1 MNKQHISYFD
11 FIRGIA
17 ILMVVA
23 IHTYG
28 AGNFESINGTIRIIS
43 RQILNCAVPIFLA
56 LSGFFL
62 GCKTFD
68 NKYGIIQFWGKQ
80 ITKVYIPC
88 IIWSLPWSIL
98 AIGLGESIEMQLIK
112 IFLCACS
119 IYYFIALIIQY
130 YLLLPFLQ
138 KYPKRNLSISIII
151 STISIL
157 IVTYL
162 NYIKGLSL
170 PLIVYAGPFIVWFV
184 FYMLGVY
191 YSQKS
196 RNYSLSIAIVIT
208 IGGFL
213 LECVETYYLN
223 TYFTSGVG
231 IKLSAFIYS
240 YGIILL
246 ILHPNTQAS
255 YKENIFNSVIV
266 YIGKISFGIYLTHC
280 YVIFFIRLMNIT
292 TKSWLL
298 NWLIV
303 SFITILVISIARR
316 IFPGKINKYIGLS

>member
-68 NKYGIIQFWGKQ
+68 NKHGIIQFFWKQ
-80 ITKVYIPC
+80 IPKVYIPC

-98 AIGLGESIEMQLIK
+98 AIKLGVSIEIQLIK

-162 NYIKGLSL
+162 NYIKRILQVSL
-170 PLIVYAGPFIVWFV
+170 NV
-184 FYMLGVY
+184 
-191 YSQKS
+191 K
-196 RNYSLSIAIVIT
+196 
-208 IGGFL
+208 
-213 LECVETYYLN
+213 
-223 TYFTSGVG
+223 
-231 IKLSAFIYS
+231 
-240 YGIILL
+240 
-246 ILHPNTQAS
+246 
-255 YKENIFNSVIV
+255 
-266 YIGKISFGIYLTHC
+266 
-280 YVIFFIRLMNIT
+280 
-292 TKSWLL
+292 
-298 NWLIV
+298 
-303 SFITILVISIARR
+303 
-316 IFPGKINKYIGLS
+316 

>member
-1 MNKQHISYFD
+1 MHKQHVPYFD

-23 IHTYG
+23 IHTY
-28 AGNFESINGTIRIIS
+28 ANGNFENTDGIAKILF
-43 RQILNCAVPIFLA
+43 RQLLNCAVPIFLA

-62 GCKTFD
+62 GRKTFD
-68 NKYGIIQFWGKQ
+68 NKYGIISFWKKQ
-80 ITKVYIPC
+80 IPKVYIPC

-98 AIGLGESIEMQLIK
+98 VISSGVSIEMQLIK
-112 IFLCACS
+112 IFLCAVS

-138 KYPKRNLSISIII
+138 KHPKRNLVISIII

-157 IVTYL
+157 IITYL
-162 NYIKGLSL
+162 NYIKGLSI
-170 PLIVYAGPFIVWFV
+170 PLIIYAGPFVVWFV

-191 YSQKS
+191 YSQKNK
-196 RNYSLSIAIVIT
+196 NYSLKLSIAIIL
-208 IGGFL
+208 IGFF
-213 LECVETYYLN
+213 LECLETYYLN
-223 TYFTSGVG
+223 TYFTNGIG

-240 YGIILL
+240 YGTILL
-246 ILHPNTQAS
+246 ILHPRIQAS
-255 YKENIFNSVIV
+255 YRQNTFNSIIV

-280 YVIFFIRLMNIT
+280 YVIFFIGLIKLT
-292 TKSWLL
+292 TTSWFF

-303 SFITILVISIARR
+303 SLITIGLISIART
-316 IFPGKINKYIGLS
+316 IFPKKINKYIGLS